1 MAEETRERH
10 VKAREGRPR
19 EGAIFVD
26 TALADAVDP
35 VLNGAERQLQVE
47 EIGFDMSPRGDVV
60 EVPDSSSVNGVFRST
75 SASRRTDQGPQLG
88 ERRILVRVY
97 TCTQLVVNECCDW
110 QNLDSAWIYIY

>member
-1 MAEETRERH
+1 MTRMAEETRERH

-19 EGAIFVD
+19 GGAIFVD

-47 EIGFDMSPRGDVV
+47 KIGFDMSPRGDVV
-60 EVPDSSSVNGVFRST
+60 EVPDSSSVDGVFRIT

-88 ERRILVRVY
+88 ERRISVRVY
-97 TCTQLVVNECCDW
+97 ARTQLGVNECCDRP
-110 QNLDSAWIYIY
+110 NPNSA